1 MLIIKLILINI
12 ILVILGLLIYD
23 QGKQTVLEQ
32 LSTNGYYT
40 YNDKYIICA
49 VKEDKNL
56 LIYKVKPTIKEKK

>member
-32 LSTNGYYT
+32 LSTNGHYT